1 MNNRQVCIPKQ
12 TFFISLVVVLIAAY
26 VVVAYR
32 TINTTT
38 STNSRASGS
47 QRSVQVLTPTFIPRD
62 CTTESCIDLTN
73 PVVNSKG
80 GIQFVNPTKNI
91 NSKDQNATY
100 AVFAYIKNSPP
111 NLAKQLFTIL
121 GKDLDVEL
129 KNFNFQNIGITTNNI
144 QNMEFKLFKV
154 K

>member
-32 TINTTT
+32 AINTTT

-47 QRSVQVLTPTFIPRD
+47 QRSVQVLMPTFIPRD
-62 CTTESCIDLTN
+62 CTTESCIDLSN

-80 GIQFVNPTKNI
+80 GIQFINPTKNI

-111 NLAKQLFTIL
+111 SLAKQLFTIL

-144 QNMEFKLFKV
+144 HNMEFKLFKV